1 MKKSLSLLIGTL
13 LMAMLPMGNVMAQTK
28 TVTVNAR
35 TLDRAPLVSATIY
48 GDTVT
53 GLTYFVD
60 SANFDT
66 SYVGAV
72 SVSSMPYST
81 TLTIDPSN
89 SSVSGTVDSATYSI
103 SVIVLSDVNGNVY
116 VVGNVNPANRAQGV
130 FQATNLMM
138 GSSLEY
144 TASAQSNMMVHT
156 ALINNRGYSYSTIL
170 GASTYANAGDTLRV
184 NGNIAASIIDS
195 VVNPVVLNLATDT
208 VNGQI
213 VIAHTS
219 GTVTVMGGKINSIA
233 GDANDAP
240 VVLKA
245 IDSLGSYNP
254 GQHAT
259 AIESGN
265 YGILYTTTG
274 AQYTISGGCFT
285 QAYPGLCA
293 NRFSFGPNTGANAT
307 LYPYTI
313 VPGYTVTWVNWDYLG
328 GIKDTVY
335 NELDNKIRPVVASP
349 YSPTSD
355 TILVGRFVDN
365 AFTTPWNFLND
376 TLSSDTTLYVKWQI
390 RGAGMARYYTIHYL
404 YNYNYQLDKSDTLI
418 MFDTLGR
425 TFVLSCN
432 NYPYYDAANPTA
444 TVTSLA
450 NNDTVKFYY
459 YPSYYNLTWN
469 VNGGQFTDG
478 FGAPQSLR
486 WGTPIDYTHTP
497 VLEGHNFIGWLPNM
511 YSEMPHFDLTLN
523 AQYVERLYGLT
534 WTGVG
539 GTTPYTGQAIDNI
552 SATYTDD
559 NGNTVNAILTYID
572 NDGNTSSSISAV
584 GSYRI
589 VAHSPNPSYHFNAD
603 TVRTIVI
610 VPDTL
615 TVTGTT
621 VEDTKLY
628 DGTFNAVVTNPGTLN
643 TVHGNDQVTL
653 STTALFTDATPGDGK
668 TIVAHYTISGADAAS
683 YVLDTNS
690 AVIVRNTAVI
700 VAPITPNAFYGPNGG
715 GYQNN
720 YGGPSLSYEGFCTNT
735 ATVNFKLTSG
745 NPDQY
750 KLNFSAAAQAQG
762 FTDLNWVATV
772 DDTTIQFAIPDTA
785 DGGEYTVTLTLR
797 ESAYPQYESAPI
809 NIKFSVGMNKD
820 YVTAI
825 FGDVLTI
832 VNKDEMVNYDQ
843 YSWFCNGT
851 ELGEYGQYYQDPNGL
866 SSSNYYYVELTNST
880 TGAKA
885 RTCPQSFVS
894 VLTEDSVFLATY
906 PNPTSGKVS
915 VNVANSKTTTH
926 TLRVMNIMGQVL
938 YTTKFEGEN
947 YNIDLEGYA
956 NGTYTITV
964 DGTTV
969 RVIKK

>member
-1 MKKSLSLLIGTL
+1 MKKSLSLLMGAL
-13 LMAMLPMGNVMAQTK
+13 FMAMLPVGNVMAQSK
-28 TVTVNAR
+28 TVNVTAR
-35 TLDRAPLVSATIY
+35 TLDRASLVSATIY

-53 GLTYFVD
+53 GRTYFVD
-60 SANFDT
+60 SANFDVN
-66 SYVGAV
+66 YVGAV
-72 SVSSMPYST
+72 SIDSMPYNT
-81 TLTIDPSN
+81 PLTLGADNTASA
-89 SSVSGTVDSATYSI
+89 TVDSATYAL
-103 SVIVLSDVNGNVY
+103 SVIVLRDVNGKVY
-116 VVGNVNPANRAQGV
+116 VIGNVNPANRVQGI

-144 TASAQSNMMVHT
+144 TASAQSNMMVYN

-184 NGNIAASIIDS
+184 NGNIGAGITDS
-195 VVNPVVLNLATDT
+195 VVNPVFLNLATDT

-213 VIAHTS
+213 AIAHTT
-219 GTVTVMGGKINSIA
+219 GTVTIMGGKINSIA
-233 GDANDAP
+233 GDASDAP

-259 AIESGN
+259 TIESGN

-274 AQYTISGGCFT
+274 AQYTISGGFFT
-285 QAYPGLCA
+285 AAYPGLCA
-293 NRFSFGPNTGANAT
+293 NRFSFAPNTGANAA

-335 NELDNKIRPVVASP
+335 NESDNKIRPVIPSP
-349 YSPTSD
+349 FAPTSD
-355 TILVGRFVDN
+355 TMLIGRFVDN
-365 AFTTPWNFLND
+365 TFTTPWDFLND
-376 TLSSDTTLYVKWQI
+376 TLSSDTTIYVQWQV
-390 RGAGMARYYTIHYL
+390 RGVGMARYYVIHNRYD
-404 YNYNYQLDKSDTLI
+404 YNYMLAYTDTVI
-418 MFDTLGR
+418 MFDTIGR
-425 TFVLSCN
+425 SFVVNCY
-432 NYPYYDAANPTA
+432 NYPYYDAGNPTESIS
-444 TVTSLA
+444 SLA

-459 YPSYYNLTWN
+459 YPRPYTLTWN

-478 FGAPQSLR
+478 FGAPQTLR

-497 VLEGHNFIGWLPNM
+497 VLEGSTFIGWLPNT

-523 AQYVERLYGLT
+523 AQFVEKLYGLT

-572 NDGNTSSSISAV
+572 NNGDSSSAISAV

-589 VAHSPNPSYHFNAD
+589 IARSPNPSYHFNAD
-603 TVRTIVI
+603 TVRTIII

-615 TVTGTT
+615 TVIGTT

-628 DGTFNAVVTNPGTLN
+628 DGTFTAVVTNPGTLQ
-643 TVHGNDQVTL
+643 TVHGNDQVILT
-653 STTALFTDATPGDGK
+653 TTALFTDATPGDGK
-668 TIVAHYTISGADAAS
+668 TIVAHYTISGADVAS

-690 AVIVRNTAVI
+690 AVIVRNAATI
-700 VAPITPNAFYGPNGG
+700 VAPITPNTLYGPNGG

-720 YGGPSLSYEGFCTNT
+720 YGGPTLSYEGFCTNT

-745 NPDQY
+745 NPDQF
-750 KLNFSAAAQAQG
+750 KLAFNAAAQAQG
-762 FTDLNWVATV
+762 FADVAWTATV

-785 DGGEYTVTLTLR
+785 DGGDYTVTLTLR

-809 NIKFSVGMNKD
+809 TINFAVGMNKD

-843 YSWFCNGT
+843 YNWFCNGT
-851 ELGEYGQYYQDPNGL
+851 EIGEYGQYYQDPNGL

-938 YTTKFEGEN
+938 YTTKFEGES
-947 YNIDLEGYA
+947 YDIDLEGYA